1 MKYEFFLGAAD
12 SEMQEVKKVVEQAGC
27 MVNFTTEM
35 GWGDAKASTYQERL
49 EEIRLNNSYACAE
62 GAAVPDSITKAL
74 ISGELQIII
83 PVLVELSIDCE
94 LPQYSITV
102 DHHNDRAGEAPSI
115 IQVCNLLGI
124 TPTREQNL
132 IGAFDAAYAYGL
144 VAIGASSQEL
154 SEFFAD
160 ADSSM
165 SIGQMLLAR
174 EKESDIT
181 KEAQRAVDNADMV
194 DDLFIIRCAHSTCG
208 PITARVFDKQTTQ
221 NILIISDNGE
231 INYYGDGE
239 KSKHLFD
246 SIIVN
251 DSNDKWAG
259 GAGLCE
265 STQETIEYWTQ
276 YGGYIPDTA
285 FFGCKG
291 VKSGSILKE
300 LLSIS

>member
-27 MVNFTTEM
+27 MVNFTPEM
-35 GWGDAKASTYQERL
+35 GWGDAKASTYKARL
-49 EEIRLNNSYACAE
+49 EEIKINNSSACAE
-62 GAAVPDSITKAL
+62 GPAVPDSITKAL
-74 ISGELQIII
+74 ISGELQVII

-132 IGAFDAAYAYGL
+132 IGAFDAAYVYGL
-144 VAIGASSQEL
+144 VAIGASNQEL

-208 PITARVFDKQTTQ
+208 PITARIYDKQSSQ
-221 NILIISDNGE
+221 NILIISDDGE
-231 INYYGDGE
+231 INYYGDGIRAR
-239 KSKHLFD
+239 HL
-246 SIIVN
+246 
-251 DSNDKWAG
+251 
-259 GAGLCE
+259 L
-265 STQETIEYWTQ
+265 
-276 YGGYIPDTA
+276 DTT
-285 FFGCKG
+285 K
-291 VKSGSILKE
+291 VDN
-300 LLSIS
+300 